1 MAGMNNTSI
10 LIVDDEASNRDIL
23 SRRLAREGHTVAQAS
38 SGKQALM
45 MMEVERYDMVL
56 LDLMMPEMDGYAVL
70 STIKTE
76 QRWRDTPVIMVSAA
90 DNARDVQ
97 RCLTRGAYDYVTK
110 PYEMNVLKTRIK
122 RCLHDVG
129 IARQTGET

>member
-1 MAGMNNTSI
+1 
-10 LIVDDEASNRDIL
+10 
-23 SRRLAREGHTVAQAS
+23 
-38 SGKQALM
+38 M

-90 DNARDVQ
+90 MTHA
-97 RCLTRGAYDYVTK
+97 TFSA
-110 PYEMNVLKTRIK
+110 VLPAAPMIT
-122 RCLHDVG
+122 
-129 IARQTGET
+129 